1 MAKLEKIQRRATR
14 MLKNIRN
21 WNYEERLHYL
31 NLPPLSYRQ
40 FRSDMLTT
48 YQILNDLLML
58 TLLNFLI
65 YLPPH
70 IPGVTHVN
78 FTKDM
83 QDVMS
88 ERDIFL
94 TE

>member
-1 MAKLEKIQRRATR
+1 
-14 MLKNIRN
+14 
-21 WNYEERLHYL
+21 
-31 NLPPLSYRQ
+31 
-40 FRSDMLTT
+40 MLTT
-48 YQILNDLLML
+48 YHGFVDVDVTAEFFDLS
-58 TLLNFLI
+58 I
-65 YLPPH
+65 RIPPH

-94 TE
+94 TNGTTYRLMLLKPPLLMISRTNLINTLMI